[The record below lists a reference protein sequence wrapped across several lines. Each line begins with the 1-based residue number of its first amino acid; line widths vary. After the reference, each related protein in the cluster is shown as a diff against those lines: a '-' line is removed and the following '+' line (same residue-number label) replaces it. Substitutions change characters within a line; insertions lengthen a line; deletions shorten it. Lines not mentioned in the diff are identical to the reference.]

1 MKLREMLSATGTKPG
16 NSIRQG
22 LLNNG
27 ECDVAFSTLAK
38 NGETPE
44 QLKVLLIRILKY
56 QIKKYGDRLDWENV
70 EFTTRRPLPAG
81 SSSLVLL
88 GGPEMGH
95 HVRLERKEGKMKLIE
110 GVLKDP
116 ATSYWLKNA
125 IKTSLDR
132 DIVDAINDAEH
143 LHSLLIKSYNGR

>member
-70 EFTTRRPLPAG
+70 EFTQH
-81 SSSLVLL
+81 
-88 GGPEMGH
+88 EDH
-95 HVRLERKEGKMKLIE
+95 FRLE
-110 GVLKDP
+110 V
-116 ATSYWLKNA
+116 AA
-125 IKTSLDR
+125 
-132 DIVDAINDAEH
+132 
-143 LHSLLIKSYNGR
+143 